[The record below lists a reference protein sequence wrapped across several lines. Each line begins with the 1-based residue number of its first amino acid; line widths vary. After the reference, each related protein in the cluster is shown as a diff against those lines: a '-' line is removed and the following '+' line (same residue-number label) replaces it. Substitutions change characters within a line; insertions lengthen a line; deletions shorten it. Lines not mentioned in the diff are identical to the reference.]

1 MVKELDFS
9 KKLGKDG
16 NETNQKEEDFGKD
29 FHKDLS
35 VVLRNLA
42 EYVSISSAEGKFEGG
57 TLSKDTFKYLSA
69 LNLVILVADAMER
82 NVFEDV
88 KDMQSRVNMFLS
100 AMRTCFDVETTEM
113 VISENEES

>member
-1 MVKELDFS
+1 MVKELDFT
-9 KKLGKDG
+9 KKLGKTDT
-16 NETNQKEEDFGKD
+16 ETNRKEDDFGKD
-29 FHKDLS
+29 FHKDLA
-35 VVLRNLA
+35 VVVRNLA
-42 EYVSISSAEGKFEGG
+42 EYVSISSSEGKFEGG
-57 TLSKDTFKYLSA
+57 TLPKDTFKYLSA

-113 VISENEES
+113 VIAENEES

>member
-1 MVKELDFS
+1 MVKELDFA
-9 KKLGKDG
+9 KKLGKAE
-16 NETNQKEEDFGKD
+16 NETNQNEDDFGKD

-69 LNLVILVADAMER
+69 MNLVILVADAMER
-82 NVFEDV
+82 NVFENV